1 MSCFWFLRSFHFPC
15 PLFIF
20 LSLLS
25 SLAVFSGNPD
35 LHKGVSYD
43 SIRMSCVYLLLN
55 KHKPD
60 AEADTCPE
68 CVCSVPASGK
78 SIPLLFSFH
87 ALFISFLLCRDAH
100 SISSQAGAH
109 GCTVSPIQHHSAI
122 YSIANKPC
130 LEVWAF
136 ITGQSALI
144 CPNVLSPELAQ

>member
-1 MSCFWFLRSFHFPC
+1 
-15 PLFIF
+15 
-20 LSLLS
+20 
-25 SLAVFSGNPD
+25 
-35 LHKGVSYD
+35 
-43 SIRMSCVYLLLN
+43 MSCVYLLLN